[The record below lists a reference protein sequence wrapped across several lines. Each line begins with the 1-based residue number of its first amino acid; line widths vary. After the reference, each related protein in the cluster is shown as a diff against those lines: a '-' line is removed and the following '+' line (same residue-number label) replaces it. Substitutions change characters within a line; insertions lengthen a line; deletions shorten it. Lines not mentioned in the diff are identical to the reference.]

1 MVNVDKFSPEQKMV
15 KCDHVA
21 YVIRNQDTDRHH
33 LMGCITYH
41 CSTYYVLS
49 YKQHL
54 TKTASKVVSQQPS
67 RNLQAPPGVQMTRTH
82 QEMR

>member
-67 RNLQAPPGVQMTRTH
+67 RNLQAPPGVQMKTSYGLLR
-82 QEMR
+82 